1 MRLAVKAGL
10 NVWILTDYDIHGINI
25 WRNAKIKIK
34 RLGIGRDTIKWL
46 QENGYPNLTEGDVEE
61 EYSPNP
67 KLFRSNDDPYLLT
80 KRIELDSI
88 IEKVG
93 ANAFWKYLI
102 HQLNVEFPGKR
113 DYREIVPKP
122 NARTYFTDEMNDL
135 LYYMEERTESA
146 YHNKWIKI
154 RDEELVNVAGL
165 MDVDD
170 KIISND
176 KMLKPIVQSDE
187 GIKAISSIL
196 KRLIESGDLP
206 KPKYSN

>member
-1 MRLAVKAGL
+1 M
-10 NVWILTDYDIHGINI
+10 
-25 WRNAKIKIK
+25 
-34 RLGIGRDTIKWL
+34 
-46 QENGYPNLTEGDVEE
+46 
-61 EYSPNP
+61 
-67 KLFRSNDDPYLLT
+67 LT

-122 NARTYFTDEMNDL
+122 NARTYFIDEMNDL
-135 LYYMEERTESA
+135 LYYMEKRIENA